1 MSVLPPTSQ
10 KAGDRPI
17 SFVLVDLSV
26 SPAVTT
32 TLEMIIRPEEL
43 TRTDVTRATI
53 QQTLGGA
60 WADDFG
66 PGLAT
71 INISGHTGWRG
82 AQFSTSDGMDQFAKL
97 KNQVFTEWHS
107 RRNAAVKAGIDP
119 AKVGLVFAD
128 ALDSTIDLV
137 IPMNFTL
144 RRSKSR
150 PLLMQFNIAMTA
162 IKGKITCTSSSSSSA
177 LSSALSGLTSMLKS
191 IANIV
196 SAAASAINFVKSTI
210 VAPVVAFMNTTQAVF
225 NAVSNLV
232 SSAASIPLT
241 LLNTAK
247 SMAQAGSSM
256 FATIAGFPGNVPA
269 QMAASMSVSAEYSN
283 ILCLL
288 GNAVNQQTVY
298 PDYTPLYGASNCS
311 STAGGSP
318 ESPYADTNPFYAA
331 VGAPQNAPAPLASPS
346 TAPVMTPPSTSVP
359 VVSVSPLAQQSL
371 AQINNADPVLAPIRS
386 AALGAFAGNIAAGV
400 TIVAGAQ

>member
-1 MSVLPPTSQ
+1 MSVLPPASQ

-17 SFVLVDLSV
+17 SFVLTDLTV
-26 SPAVTT
+26 SPALGRTFDMV
-32 TLEMIIRPEEL
+32 IRPEEL
-43 TRTDVTRATI
+43 TRTDVTRATV

-82 AQFSTSDGMDQFAKL
+82 SQFGNSDGMDQFAQL

-107 RRNAAVKAGIDP
+107 RRNAAVKAGLDP
-119 AKVGLVFAD
+119 GKVSLAFAD

-144 RRSKSR
+144 RRSRSR
-150 PLLMQFNIAMTA
+150 PLLMQFNIAMVA
-162 IKGKITCTSSSSSSA
+162 YRGKVFNPSSSSSSGIG
-177 LSSALSGLTSMLKS
+177 SALSALTSMLKS

-196 SAAASAINFVKSTI
+196 SAVAGAIKFVQSSI
-210 VAPVVAFMNTTQAVF
+210 VGPVVAFMNSTKAVF
-225 NAVSNLV
+225 SAVTNLIGNAE
-232 SSAASIPLT
+232 SIPLT

-247 SMAQAGSSM
+247 SMAQAGNAM
-256 FATIAGFPGNVPA
+256 FATIAAVPA
-269 QMAASMSVSAEYSN
+269 NTADQMAAAMIVAAEYSN

-288 GNAVNQQTVY
+288 MNAVNRQILY

-318 ESPYADTNPFYAA
+318 ESPYADTNPFYA
-331 VGAPQNAPAPLASPS
+331 VMGAPQNAPAPVVTPA
-346 TAPVMTPPSTSVP
+346 TAPAISASSSPAP
-359 VVSVSPLAQQSL
+359 VVSVSPQAQQAL
-371 AQINNADPVLAPIRS
+371 VQINSADPVLAPIGH
-386 AALGAFAGNIAAGV
+386 AALGLLAGHIATG
-400 TIVAGAQ
+400 IVLK

>member
-17 SFVLVDLSV
+17 SFVLLDQSV
-26 SPAVTT
+26 SPAVTN

-43 TRTDVTRATI
+43 TRTDLTRATI

-97 KNQVFTEWHS
+97 KNQVFTEWHG
-107 RRNAAVKAGIDP
+107 RRNAAVKAGINP
-119 AKVGLVFAD
+119 AKVGLVFVD

-162 IKGKITCTSSSSSSA
+162 IKGKIYSASSSA
-177 LSSALSGLTSMLKS
+177 SSSLPGLSSALSGLTSMLKS

-196 SAAASAINFVKSTI
+196 SAAAAAVNFVKSAI
-210 VAPVVAFMNTTQAVF
+210 VTPVVAFMNTMKAVF
-225 NAVSNLV
+225 SAVSNLV
-232 SSAASIPLT
+232 SSAESIPLT

-247 SMAQAGSSM
+247 SMAQAGTSM
-256 FATIAGFPGNVPA
+256 FATIAAFPGNAPA

-288 GNAVNQQTVY
+288 QNAVNQQTVY

-311 STAGGSP
+311 STAGGTP
-318 ESPYADTNPFYAA
+318 ESPYADTNPFYA
-331 VGAPQNAPAPLASPS
+331 VIGAPQNAPAPLASPS
-346 TAPVMTPPSTSVP
+346 TAPVMTLPSAP
-359 VVSVSPLAQQSL
+359 ALVVSVSPLAQQSL

-386 AALGAFAGNIAAGV
+386 ATLGALAGNIAAGV
-400 TIVAGAQ
+400 SIQ

>member
-26 SPAVTT
+26 SPVVTN

-43 TRTDVTRATI
+43 TRTDVTRATV

-82 AQFSTSDGMDQFAKL
+82 GQFSTSDGMDQFAKL
-97 KNQVFTEWHS
+97 KNQVFAEWHG
-107 RRNAAVKAGIDP
+107 RRNTAVRAGINP
-119 AKVGLVFAD
+119 AKVGLVFVD

-150 PLLMQFNIAMTA
+150 PLLMQFAISMIAT
-162 IKGKITCTSSSSSSA
+162 KGKIYTTSSSSSGIASA
-177 LSSALSGLTSMLKS
+177 LTSLLKS

-196 SAAASAINFVKSTI
+196 SAIGQAINFVKSAI
-210 VAPVVAFMNTTQAVF
+210 VAPVVAFMNATKAIF
-225 NAVSNLV
+225 SAISNLV
-232 SSAASIPLT
+232 SSAESIPLT

-247 SMAQAGSSM
+247 SMAQAGTSM
-256 FATIAGFPGNVPA
+256 FATIAAFPGNAPN

-288 GNAVNQQTVY
+288 HNAVNQQVVY

-311 STAGGSP
+311 STSGGSP
-318 ESPYADTNPFYAA
+318 ESPYAGTNPFYAV
-331 VGAPQNAPAPLASPS
+331 VGAPQNAPAPLASPAMVPAIAS
-346 TAPVMTPPSTSVP
+346 STSSAP
-359 VVSVSPLAQQSL
+359 VVSISPLAQQSL
-371 AQINNADPVLAPIRS
+371 AQVNSADPVLAPIHS
-386 AALGAFAGNIAAGV
+386 VVLGVLAGNIAAGV
-400 TIVAGAQ
+400 SVK

>member
-17 SFVLVDLSV
+17 SFVLVDLSI
-26 SPAVTT
+26 SPAITN

-43 TRTDVTRATI
+43 TRTDVTRATV

-82 AQFSTSDGMDQFAKL
+82 GQFSTSDGMDQFAKL

-107 RRNAAVKAGIDP
+107 RRNTAVKAGINP
-119 AKVGLVFAD
+119 AKVGLVFVD

-150 PLLMQFNIAMTA
+150 PLLMQFAISMIAT
-162 IKGKITCTSSSSSSA
+162 KGKIYSSSSSSSSSGMA
-177 LSSALSGLTSMLKS
+177 SALSGLTSMLKS
-191 IANIV
+191 ITNIV
-196 SAAASAINFVKSTI
+196 SAIGNAINFVKSAI
-210 VAPVVAFMNTTQAVF
+210 VAPVVAFMNATKAIF

-232 SSAASIPLT
+232 SSAESIPLT

-247 SMAQAGSSM
+247 STAQAGTSM
-256 FATIAGFPGNVPA
+256 FATIAAFPGNAPD
-269 QMAASMSVSAEYSN
+269 QMAASMSVSSEYSN

-288 GNAVNQQTVY
+288 HNAVNQQVVY

-311 STAGGSP
+311 STSGGSP
-318 ESPYADTNPFYAA
+318 ESPYANTNPFYAV

-346 TAPVMTPPSTSVP
+346 TIATSNSSAP
-359 VVSVSPLAQQSL
+359 VVSVSPTAQQSL
-371 AQINNADPVLAPIRS
+371 AQINSSDPVLAPIHS
-386 AALGAFAGNIAAGV
+386 AALGVLAGNIAAG
-400 TIVAGAQ
+400 IAIK

>member
-26 SPAVTT
+26 SPAVTN

-119 AKVGLVFAD
+119 AKVGLVFVD

-137 IPMNFTL
+137 IPMSFTL

-162 IKGKITCTSSSSSSA
+162 IKGKITSASSSSA
-177 LSSALSGLTSMLKS
+177 SSALPGLSSALSGLTSMLKS

-196 SAAASAINFVKSTI
+196 SAAAAAVNFVKSAI
-210 VAPVVAFMNTTQAVF
+210 VAPVTAFMNTTKVLF
-225 NAVSNLV
+225 SAVSNLI
-232 SSAASIPLT
+232 SSAESIPLT

-247 SMAQAGSSM
+247 SMAQAGTSM
-256 FATIAGFPGNVPA
+256 FATIAAFPGNTST

-288 GNAVNQQTVY
+288 QNAVNQQTVY

-318 ESPYADTNPFYAA
+318 ESPYADTNPFYA
-331 VGAPQNAPAPLASPS
+331 VMGAPQNAPAPLASPS
-346 TAPVMTPPSTSVP
+346 TAPAMAPPSTPAP

-386 AALGAFAGNIAAGV
+386 VTLGALAGNIAAGV
-400 TIVAGAQ
+400 SIQ

>member
-26 SPAVTT
+26 SPAVTNA
-32 TLEMIIRPEEL
+32 LEMIIRPEEL
-43 TRTDVTRATI
+43 TRVDVTRATV

-82 AQFSTSDGMDQFAKL
+82 GQFSTSDGMDQFAKL

-107 RRNAAVKAGIDP
+107 RRNTAVKAGINP
-119 AKVGLVFAD
+119 AKVGLVFVD

-150 PLLMQFNIAMTA
+150 PLLMQFAISMIAT
-162 IKGKITCTSSSSSSA
+162 KGKIYSASSSSSPGIA
-177 LSSALSGLTSMLKS
+177 SALSGLTSMLKS

-196 SAAASAINFVKSTI
+196 SAIGKAINFVKSAI
-210 VAPVVAFMNTTQAVF
+210 VAPVVAFMNATKAIF
-225 NAVSNLV
+225 SAVSNLV
-232 SSAASIPLT
+232 SSAESIPLT

-247 SMAQAGSSM
+247 SMAQAGTSM
-256 FATIAGFPGNVPA
+256 FATIAAFPGNAPN
-269 QMAASMSVSAEYSN
+269 QMAASMSVSADYSN
-283 ILCLL
+283 VLCLL
-288 GNAVNQQTVY
+288 HNAVNQQVVY

-318 ESPYADTNPFYAA
+318 ESPYAGTNPFYAV
-331 VGAPQNAPAPLASPS
+331 VGAPQNAPAPLASLAIVLAIAS
-346 TAPVMTPPSTSVP
+346 STSSAP
-359 VVSVSPLAQQSL
+359 VVSISPLAQQSL
-371 AQINNADPVLAPIRS
+371 AQVNSADPVLAPIHS
-386 AALGAFAGNIAAGV
+386 ITLGVLAGNIAAGISV
-400 TIVAGAQ
+400 K

>member
-26 SPAVTT
+26 SPVVTN

-43 TRTDVTRATI
+43 TRTDVTRATV

-82 AQFSTSDGMDQFAKL
+82 GQFSTSDGMDQFAKL
-97 KNQVFTEWHS
+97 KNQVFAEWHG
-107 RRNAAVKAGIDP
+107 RRNTAVRAGINP
-119 AKVGLVFAD
+119 AKVGLVFVD

-150 PLLMQFNIAMTA
+150 PLLMQFAISMIAT
-162 IKGKITCTSSSSSSA
+162 KGKIYTTSSSSSGIASA
-177 LSSALSGLTSMLKS
+177 LTSLLKS

-196 SAAASAINFVKSTI
+196 SAIGQAINFVKSAI
-210 VAPVVAFMNTTQAVF
+210 VAPVVAFMNATKAIF
-225 NAVSNLV
+225 SAISNLV
-232 SSAASIPLT
+232 SSAESIPLT

-247 SMAQAGSSM
+247 SMAQAGTSM
-256 FATIAGFPGNVPA
+256 FATIAAFPGNAPN

-288 GNAVNQQTVY
+288 HNAVNQQVVY

-311 STAGGSP
+311 STSGGSP
-318 ESPYADTNPFYAA
+318 ESPYAGTNPFYAV

-346 TAPVMTPPSTSVP
+346 MAPAIASSTSSTP
-359 VVSVSPLAQQSL
+359 VVSISPLAQQSL
-371 AQINNADPVLAPIRS
+371 AQVNSADPVLAPIHS
-386 AALGAFAGNIAAGV
+386 VVLGVLAGNIAAGV
-400 TIVAGAQ
+400 SVK